1 MPFAVKFLQGLQ
13 VDGTWNV
20 PTALTF
26 VGCVDKGF
34 NGGLNFTRS
43 TRFSSR
49 PWPPRSYQ
57 RPPRDYQ
64 LRIDLDT

>member
-1 MPFAVKFLQGLQ
+1 MLAGPS
-13 VDGTWNV
+13 
-20 PTALTF
+20 LTYRVMNGSF
-26 VGCVDKGF
+26 QSAARFK
-34 NGGLNFTRS
+34 GGLNFTRS

>member
-1 MPFAVKFLQGLQ
+1 MVVNWAMQYTRMMARFEPSNNTLSSIANAAV
-13 VDGTWNV
+13 
-20 PTALTF
+20 
-26 VGCVDKGF
+26 KGF

-57 RPPRDYQ
+57 